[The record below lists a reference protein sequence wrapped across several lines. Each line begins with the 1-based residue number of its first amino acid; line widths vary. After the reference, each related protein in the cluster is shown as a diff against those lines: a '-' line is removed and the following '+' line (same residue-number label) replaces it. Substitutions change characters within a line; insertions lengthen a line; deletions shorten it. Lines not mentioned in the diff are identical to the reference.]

1 MNKIYHS
8 IDELVGNTPL
18 FELKNIERKL
28 NLNAR
33 LLAKLEFFN
42 PAGSVKDRIAREMFL
57 DAEKSGKINKSTVII
72 EPTSGNAGIGIAS
85 IGAAKG
91 YRVIIVMPE
100 TMSIERQML
109 MKAYGAELVL
119 SDGKKGM
126 AGAVEKADEIQ
137 RSTPNSV
144 VMGQFIN
151 PANPDAH
158 YKTTGPEIFE
168 ATNGSID
175 FFIAGIGTGGTITG
189 VGKFLKEK
197 NPNIKI
203 IAVEPIDS
211 PLLSEGTAGPHG
223 IQGIGANFIP
233 EVLDTSI
240 YDSVSAISLDDAYK
254 YSRLLGSEEGLLAG
268 ISSGAALAAGIEIAM
283 ESQNKDK
290 TVVVLLPDTGERYL
304 STPLF
309 RYTD

>member
-1 MNKIYHS
+1 MNKIYNS

>member
-309 RYTD
+309 R